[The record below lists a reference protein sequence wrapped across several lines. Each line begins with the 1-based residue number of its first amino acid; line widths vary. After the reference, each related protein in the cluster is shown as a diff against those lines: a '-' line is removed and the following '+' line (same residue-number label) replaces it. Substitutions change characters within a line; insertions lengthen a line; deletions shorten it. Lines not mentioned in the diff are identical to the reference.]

1 MRYIC
6 KRVILSVAKNGTK
19 SNKKKGIMF
28 EIRKATLEDIELINR
43 LAWIV
48 FPHTYKELLSQGQID
63 FMMDWMYS
71 PENLRKQMT
80 EDGHI
85 YYLAFDGSEPAGYL
99 SIQPEGEHTYHLQ
112 KIYVLPSYQG
122 KKLGKLLFN
131 QAIQAIKELHPEP
144 CQMRLNVN
152 RYNTNAV
159 EFYQRMGMKKVFEGD
174 FDIGHGY
181 LMTDYIMELDI

>member
-1 MRYIC
+1 
-6 KRVILSVAKNGTK
+6 
-19 SNKKKGIMF
+19 MF
-28 EIRKATLEDIELINR
+28 KIRKATLEDIEMINR

-48 FPHTYKELLSQGQID
+48 FPHTYKEILSPEQMEY
-63 FMMDWMYS
+63 MMDWMYS

-85 YYLAFDGSEPAGYL
+85 YYLAYEGDEPAGYL

-122 KKLGKLLFN
+122 KKLGKFLFE
-131 QAIQAIKELHPEP
+131 QAIKAIKELHPEP

-152 RYNTNAV
+152 RQNKALT
-159 EFYQRMGMKKVFEGD
+159 FYEKMGMQKVDEGD
-174 FDIGHGY
+174 FHIGNGY
-181 LMTDYIMELDI
+181 YMNDYIMGLEI